1 MCILRTVF
9 ELSVWIG
16 HTDDLGNIWNTLMY
30 CLLYTALYTAYYFVQ
45 KVCEPVQYG
54 YVQNGML
61 VDYCSVSVYY
71 VLHSIS

>member
-1 MCILRTVF
+1 
-9 ELSVWIG
+9 
-16 HTDDLGNIWNTLMY
+16 MY
-30 CLLYTALYTAYYFVQ
+30 CLLYTALYTAYYFVY
-45 KVCEPVQYG
+45 KVCEHVQYG